1 MYVEEL
7 LQLIQDLPC
16 DKGNKVWFDTYA
28 CGHEDK
34 NLFTKDLLYVDEN
47 GDLHIDAA
55 YN

>member
-16 DKGNKVWFDTYA
+16 DKGNKVFIGT
-28 CGHEDK
+28 GVRGNILK
-34 NLFTKDLLYVDEN
+34 KDNVYVDRK